1 MLVVDKKC
9 QQSDEALDPTGEGQT
24 LAEQVYHRLSA
35 DILSGELAPGAK
47 ISEPAL
53 AQQYGVSR
61 GPLREALHR
70 LQERK
75 LITRSANQGAR
86 VVKLTP
92 ETLVEL
98 FAVREALEGMAARLA
113 ALHATK
119 TDIAAMRA
127 CLGEGPE
134 GPDEP
139 RPSHDDD
146 FHFAVAQCSRNPMLI
161 QLLCGELSPL
171 LRLYRGQPGSPRPH
185 AHRAILEHGRVIAAI
200 EDRDPDLAE
209 LMMRRHIAAARA
221 RRGIALG
228 GQGAPDVLP

>member
-1 MLVVDKKC
+1 MNLHPEQKLSTDGDGLT
-9 QQSDEALDPTGEGQT
+9 SAGT
-24 LAEQVYHRLSA
+24 LAEQAYHRVSA
-35 DILSGELAPGAK
+35 AILSGELKPGSK

-53 AQQYGVSR
+53 ARQYGISR

-86 VVKLTP
+86 IVQLTP
-92 ETLVEL
+92 ETLIEL

-113 ALHATK
+113 AMHATDG
-119 TDIAAMRA
+119 DIAALKATLPQANGKDEM
-127 CLGEGPE
+127 
-134 GPDEP
+134 EP
-139 RPSHDDD
+139 RQDED
-146 FHFAVAQCSRNPMLI
+146 FHFTVVQLSRNPMLI
-161 QLLCGELSPL
+161 HLLCGELWPL
-171 LRLYRGQPGSPRPH
+171 LRLYRGQRSDNRNSSR
-185 AHRAILEHGRVIAAI
+185 RALIEHERVIAAI

-209 LMMRRHIAAARA
+209 TMMRRHIAAARA

>member
-9 QQSDEALDPTGEGQT
+9 QQSEDIDTAEGQT

-35 DILSGELAPGAK
+35 DILSGALAPGAK

-113 ALHATK
+113 ALNATEA
-119 TDIAAMRA
+119 DIAAMRA
-127 CLGEGPE
+127 SLGD
-134 GPDEP
+134 GPDGPAEP

-146 FHFAVAQCSRNPMLI
+146 FHFAVAQSSRNPMLI
-161 QLLCGELSPL
+161 NLLCGELSPL

-185 AHRAILEHGRVIAAI
+185 ARRAILEHGRVIAAI

-209 LMMRRHIAAARA
+209 MMMRRHIAAARA

-228 GQGAPDVLP
+228 GHAAPDIVA